1 MSDISDGSSI
11 AAHSARDGSAE
22 NSDKTTG
29 LLHKL
34 LGRRLKSNS
43 GNSDGVSPREAQS
56 RADARAMLVNV
67 RNLHELRVEDVAVPK
82 ADIVAVSDDS
92 SLEDLVEAF
101 RMSTNSRL
109 PVYNETLDNPLGMV
123 HLKDVALNYGFSA
136 NGKSF
141 NLAKIIRP
149 IIYVPPSMPISALLQ
164 KMQSER
170 NHMALVIDEY
180 GGVDGLVTIEDLI
193 EQIVGEIADEHD
205 VEETALWNEEEPSVF
220 LAQARAPLE
229 EFEADAGVD
238 LLPDDLDEDVDTL
251 GGFVF
256 MLCGRVPS
264 RGEVIRDK
272 QGNEFEVVDADARS
286 IKKLRVRLKVENTT
300 SQTAE

>member
-34 LGRRLKSNS
+34 LRRRLKSNS
-43 GNSDGVSPREAQS
+43 GNSEGVSPREAQS

-149 IIYVPPSMPISALLQ
+149 IIYVPPSMPIGALLQ

-229 EFEADAGVD
+229 EFEAEAGVD